1 MVEVLG
7 VVLILLVV
15 AAVAWAVWMGIE
27 AARTGIEP
35 RDSSKSSSS
44 SSTDNWQAGANVG
57 RALFGSK
64 GTKSCRSCGK
74 KIPLHAGKCPHC
86 HEKTEYYRS
95 ILDHLDS

>member
-1 MVEVLG
+1 MLG
-7 VVLILLVV
+7 AIIGFVLIIVGVLVYV
-15 AAVAWAVWMGIE
+15 M
-27 AARTGIEP
+27 
-35 RDSSKSSSS
+35 RDVIIDDWKRGYEEGRSKPSGS

-86 HEKTEYYRS
+86 HEETKYYRS